1 MKSGAD
7 DEGNPLYGLNLGNA
21 YASKLMNVS
30 GGQGVPLQD
39 FIRTDGRKY
48 THPEVMNIAMAA
60 LSNIDESN

>member
-1 MKSGAD
+1 MKSGTD
-7 DEGNPLYGLNLGNA
+7 DKGNPLYGLNLGNA